1 MQGVTVLPDGR
12 HSMQSASLDRSG
24 MSHLQ
29 NSSHGNINS
38 LFGICSGPE
47 LRDRVTA
54 HLRKI
59 YPNKPAEHVAAA
71 TDLPVDTVRKWFAR
85 QNTPNGPAIVRLV
98 FVYGIDFLCSIMD
111 EPPRWLDRAA
121 QAEEKAAI
129 DADLEALLKRRE
141 ALR

>member
-1 MQGVTVLPDGR
+1 
-12 HSMQSASLDRSG
+12 

-29 NSSHGNINS
+29 NSSRGNINS

-59 YPNKPAEHVAAA
+59 YPNKPSEHVAAA

-98 FVYGIDFLCSIMD
+98 FVYGIEFLCAIMD
-111 EPPRWLDRAA
+111 EPPHWLSRAA
-121 QAEEKAAI
+121 DAEELATLDAEFAA
-129 DADLEALLKRRE
+129 LQKRRE